1 MKTFDPKEKKERYTD
16 TDRSQYSSR
25 KSYSRRDDASS
36 NSDYDTPAEFM
47 KDQRRERRQY
57 SSTESR
63 GNSSRGERGTERR
76 SFNPNFT
83 RENRL
88 KDEDRREDRTRR
100 NGGDRG
106 GKSLRKN
113 NRYNDWDQEY
123 DDNRNVS
130 REERPRRNLRDGY
143 AYYADRDRNDN
154 RYGGE
159 RNTSRDRKGS
169 SRYQDRNE
177 RGEGRSFD
185 ENRQGRYG
193 DRRNNNGN
201 RREGGRYGDR
211 RKGYQN
217 YDATNYPRFD
227 APKQTGAIRLNRFIA
242 NSGICS
248 RREADDLI
256 TAGVV
261 SVNGKIVSELGTKVN
276 PGDEVRFNGE
286 IIRGEKLV
294 YILMNKPKGYVT
306 SLEDPHAD
314 KTVMDLIKD
323 ACTERVYPVGRLDKN
338 SVGVLLITNDG
349 ELTRQLTHPSY
360 KKSKIYQVTLDKS
373 LTEEDMQRIVDGIEL
388 EDGMIYAD
396 EVSYVNGSRKEI
408 GIEIHSGR
416 NRIVRRIFESL
427 GYSVQKLDRVYFAG
441 LTKRG
446 LKRGAWRFLTPQEVS
461 MLKSGEYE

>member
-25 KSYSRRDDASS
+25 RSYSRRDDASS

-88 KDEDRREDRTRR
+88 KDEDRRGDRTRR

-123 DDNRNVS
+123 DDNRKVS
-130 REERPRRNLRDGY
+130 REERPRRNSRDGY

-217 YDATNYPRFD
+217 YAATNYTRFA
-227 APKQTGAIRLNRFIA
+227 APTQNGNNGLNRYIA
-242 NSGICS
+242 
-248 RREADDLI
+248 
-256 TAGVV
+256 T
-261 SVNGKIVSELGTKVN
+261 
-276 PGDEVRFNGE
+276 
-286 IIRGEKLV
+286 
-294 YILMNKPKGYVT
+294 
-306 SLEDPHAD
+306 
-314 KTVMDLIKD
+314 
-323 ACTERVYPVGRLDKN
+323 
-338 SVGVLLITNDG
+338 
-349 ELTRQLTHPSY
+349 
-360 KKSKIYQVTLDKS
+360 
-373 LTEEDMQRIVDGIEL
+373 
-388 EDGMIYAD
+388 
-396 EVSYVNGSRKEI
+396 
-408 GIEIHSGR
+408 
-416 NRIVRRIFESL
+416 
-427 GYSVQKLDRVYFAG
+427 
-441 LTKRG
+441 
-446 LKRGAWRFLTPQEVS
+446 
-461 MLKSGEYE
+461 